1 MESSFTSDLV
11 EHCNLVEHSNLVP
24 QTIYYFTYDNNTY
37 QGTFSG
43 SIGNL
48 YGFANIVNT
57 TNNQRI
63 DSYAYNADLMCV
75 QQFVR

>member
-1 MESSFTSDLV
+1 MEST
-11 EHCNLVEHSNLVP
+11 CNLVP

-37 QGTFSG
+37 KGTFSG

-48 YGFANIVNT
+48 YGFANIVNI
-57 TNNQRI
+57 TNNESI
-63 DSYAYNADLMCV
+63 DSRAYTHDSISV

>member
-1 MESSFTSDLV
+1 MESIV
-11 EHCNLVEHSNLVP
+11 LVP
-24 QTIYYFTYDNNTY
+24 QKIYFFTYDNNTY

-48 YGFANIVNT
+48 YGFANIVNI

-63 DSYAYNADLMCV
+63 DSRAYTHDSIRV
-75 QQFVR
+75 QQIVRL

>member
-1 MESSFTSDLV
+1 MESK
-11 EHCNLVEHSNLVP
+11 SNLVP
-24 QTIYYFTYDNNTY
+24 QTIYYFMYDNNTY

-48 YGFANIVNT
+48 YGFSNIVNM

-63 DSYAYNADLMCV
+63 DSCAYTRDSICIMLD
-75 QQFVR
+75 R

>member
-1 MESSFTSDLV
+1 MESSSL
-11 EHCNLVEHSNLVP
+11 LVP

-48 YGFANIVNT
+48 YGFANIVNI

-63 DSYAYNADLMCV
+63 DSCAYTHDSICV
-75 QQFVR
+75 INNPGFEE